1 MIEFEKGQVRSA
13 DAPRRW
19 PLVPRRPLLALL
31 LCLGAC
37 GGEQEQ
43 APPALPL
50 EAVAPEP
57 GCRPELFEGTSF
69 TVCAYDARRER
80 LELVDGSTL
89 RSLAALEQ
97 SLGPRASAVKFAM
110 NAGMYD
116 EEGRPIGLFVAEGE
130 EMKSLNLRPGSGNF
144 HLLPNGVF
152 AVDGGGRPSVT
163 PSGTFRKRV
172 PKPRW
177 ATQSGPML
185 LIDGKLHPKFDADG
199 PSQLIRNG
207 VGVRDESTAFF
218 AISEEPVSFG
228 RFARLFRDRLGCRD
242 ALYLDGSVSSLWDP
256 RGQRL
261 DAAAELGPML
271 VVYEDAAS
279 SATSRSSPAPARSR

>member
-1 MIEFEKGQVRSA
+1 V
-13 DAPRRW
+13 
-19 PLVPRRPLLALL
+19 L

-37 GGEQEQ
+37 DGEREQ
-43 APPALPL
+43 TGPALPL
-50 EAVAPEP
+50 ETVAPEP
-57 GCRPELFEGTSF
+57 GCRPELFEGASF

-80 LELVDGSTL
+80 LELFDGINL
-89 RSLAALEQ
+89 RSLAALER
-97 SLGPRASAVKFAM
+97 SLGPRASTVKFAM

-116 EEGRPIGLFVAEGE
+116 EEGRPIGLFVAEGKE
-130 EMKSLNLRPGSGNF
+130 KKRLNLRSGSGNF

-152 AVDGGGRPSVT
+152 AVDQRGRPSAT
-163 PSGTFRKRV
+163 PSRTFRRQVKN
-172 PKPRW
+172 PHW

-207 VGVRDESTAFF
+207 VGVRDENTAFF

-228 RFARLFRDRLGCRD
+228 RFARLFRDRLGCRN

-261 DAAAELGPML
+261 DVGAELGPML
-271 VVYEDAAS
+271 VVFDGAPKQAS
-279 SATSRSSPAPARSR
+279 SISNPAPERSR